1 MMFDNFS
8 LIMGWTLF
16 DVSDQLYQGRATH
29 PTGLNTNYSSDIG
42 CEIWSVLGCS
52 LVASIYIYMQCTI
65 YSMGSASTGYGVSN
79 SNLEI
84 HKLPPTASPFS
95 LHIYVD

>member
-1 MMFDNFS
+1 MFQINYIREE
-8 LIMGWTLF
+8 LHTLQASTPTT
-16 DVSDQLYQGRATH
+16 VVTSAVKSGQCSAARLWLLY
-29 PTGLNTNYSSDIG
+29 
-42 CEIWSVLGCS
+42 
-52 LVASIYIYMQCTI
+52 IYIHDMQCTI
-65 YSMGSASTGYGVSN
+65 YSMGSASTSYGVSN